1 MVGYNIF
8 KILFEPMTEKDVA
21 KGLDIPINEVR
32 NSLNN
37 LATSNLI
44 THFIMNGDVYYIKKN
59 IYDEVIKLVNNKYG
73 NNINFTVE
81 DYYRV
86 IMSEIININN

>member
-1 MVGYNIF
+1 MKRRI
-8 KILFEPMTEKDVA
+8 MEK
-21 KGLDIPINEVR
+21 
-32 NSLNN
+32 
-37 LATSNLI
+37 ATKRYKSK
-44 THFIMNGDVYYIKKN
+44 YIKKD

-86 IMSEIININN
+86 VMSEIININN